1 MYMNVFMVYE
11 KKKKYLLCMVRWQTV
26 WPWYTYT
33 SDNKTKKKKKKITRA
48 TYNGSLTHWG
58 LHNKMTA
65 IFAHNLFKCIFVNEK
80 FGVSIQISLRYV
92 LEGPTVSIGSG
103 DDVFRFNDD
112 QILHHNA
119 SSLGHNEL
127 MKIHWTNSEE
137 GNERKTT
144 NIRELKVMK

>member
-11 KKKKYLLCMVRWQTV
+11 KKKKIFTEYGSLANCMTMIYIHLRQQN
-26 WPWYTYT
+26 
-33 SDNKTKKKKKKITRA
+33 SKKKKKKITRA

-92 LEGPTVSIGSG
+92 LEGLTVSIGSG

-112 QILHHNA
+112 QILHH
-119 SSLGHNEL
+119 H
-127 MKIHWTNSEE
+127 H
-137 GNERKTT
+137 
-144 NIRELKVMK
+144 